1 MSPSPSPTHRAP
13 ALPIAVVSGR
23 PAQSAGGQ
31 EREHHSTR
39 ARAKTIPRTTIGG
52 APGRESAL
60 NQSPDEEDRGRW
72 CVLVPSALGEV

>member
-13 ALPIAVVSGR
+13 ALPIAVASGR

-31 EREHHSTR
+31 ERGHHSPC